1 MDCRTSVS
9 AQTHWDN
16 AYSSKGVKDR
26 SWSES
31 GESDSLDEFDY
42 ANLSSEDGII
52 DVGGGAS
59 TFVKSLVQRGYNNV
73 TVLDVSQTAIDEAKL
88 MLGDIRES
96 VKWIVSDVV
105 QWEPIEIYSYWNDRA
120 VFHFLVDK
128 EDQQAYVGNVLRST
142 RSGSHIV
149 IATFSPDGPE
159 SCSGLQ
165 VQRWSQEDL
174 AKLFA
179 DSCSVL
185 RSGERSHVTP
195 WGSTQS
201 FTWLHLLRD

>member
-1 MDCRTSVS
+1 VS

-16 AYSSKGVKDR
+16 AYSLKGVNDR

-31 GESDSLDEFDY
+31 GESDSLDEFDS
-42 ANLSSEDGII
+42 ADLSSEDGII

-73 TVLDVSQTAIDEAKL
+73 TVLDVSQAAIAEAQSL
-88 MLGDIRES
+88 LGDAQED
-96 VKWIVSDVV
+96 VKWVIADIL
-105 QWEPIEIYSYWNDRA
+105 QWEPSETFAFWNDRA
-120 VFHFLVDK
+120 VFHFLVN
-128 EDQQAYVGNVLRST
+128 EQDQQAYVGNVLRATS
-142 RSGSHIV
+142 SGAHIV

-174 AKLFA
+174 ANLFA
-179 DSCSVL
+179 DSCSVV

-201 FTWLHLLRD
+201 FTWVHLLRD

>member
-1 MDCRTSVS
+1 V
-9 AQTHWDN
+9 N
-16 AYSSKGVKDR
+16 DR

-31 GESDSLDEFDY
+31 GESDSLDEFDS

-59 TFVKSLVQRGYNNV
+59 TFVKSLVKRGYNNV
-73 TVLDVSQTAIDEAKL
+73 TVLDVSQAAIAEAQS
-88 MLGDIRES
+88 MLGDAQEA
-96 VKWIVSDVV
+96 VKWIIADIV
-105 QWEPIEIYSYWNDRA
+105 QWEPSETYAFWNDRA
-120 VFHFLVDK
+120 VFHFLVN
-128 EDQQAYVGNVLRST
+128 EQDQQAYVGNVLRST

-179 DSCSVL
+179 DSCSVV
-185 RSGERSHVTP
+185 RIGERGHVTP

-201 FTWLHLLRD
+201 FTWVHLLRD

>member
-120 VFHFLVDK
+120 VFHFLVDE

-201 FTWLHLLRD
+201 FTWVHLLRD

>member
-1 MDCRTSVS
+1 MDSRTSVS
-9 AQTHWDN
+9 VQTHWDN
-16 AYSSKGVKDR
+16 SYSSKGVNDR

-31 GESDSLDEFDY
+31 GESDSLDEFYSAD
-42 ANLSSEDGII
+42 LSIEDGII

-88 MLGDIRES
+88 MLGDTRES

-105 QWEPIEIYSYWNDRA
+105 QWEPIGIYAYWNDRA
-120 VFHFLVDK
+120 VFHFLVDE

-165 VQRWSQEDL
+165 VQRWSQDDL
-174 AKLFA
+174 ANLFA
-179 DSCSVL
+179 DSCSVV

-201 FTWLHLLRD
+201 FTWVHLLRD

>member
-1 MDCRTSVS
+1 MS

-59 TFVKSLVQRGYNNV
+59 TFVKSLVKRGYNNV
-73 TVLDVSQTAIDEAKL
+73 TVLDVSQAAIAEAQS
-88 MLGDIRES
+88 MLGDAQEA
-96 VKWIVSDVV
+96 VKWIIADIV
-105 QWEPIEIYSYWNDRA
+105 QWEPSETYAFWNDRA
-120 VFHFLVDK
+120 VFHFLVN
-128 EDQQAYVGNVLRST
+128 EQDQQAYVGNVLRST

-165 VQRWSQEDL
+165 VQRWSQDDL

-179 DSCSVL
+179 DSCSLV
-185 RSGERSHVTP
+185 RSGERGHVTP

-201 FTWLHLLRD
+201 FTWVHLLRD

>member
-1 MDCRTSVS
+1 MDSCTSVS
-9 AQTHWDN
+9 VQTHWDN
-16 AYSSKGVKDR
+16 SYSSKGVNDR

-31 GESDSLDEFDY
+31 GESDSLDEFDS
-42 ANLSSEDGII
+42 ADLSSEDGII

-73 TVLDVSQTAIDEAKL
+73 TVLDVSQAAIDEAKL
-88 MLGDIRES
+88 ILGDTRES

-105 QWEPIEIYSYWNDRA
+105 QWEPTETYSYWNDRA
-120 VFHFLVDK
+120 VFHFLVDE

-179 DSCSVL
+179 DSCSLV
-185 RSGERSHVTP
+185 RSCERGHVTP

-201 FTWLHLLRD
+201 FTWVHLLRD

>member
-1 MDCRTSVS
+1 MDSRTSVS
-9 AQTHWDN
+9 VQTHWDN
-16 AYSSKGVKDR
+16 AYSSKGVNDR

-31 GESDSLDEFDY
+31 GESDSLDEFDS
-42 ANLSSEDGII
+42 ADLSIEDGII
-52 DVGGGAS
+52 DGGGGAS

-73 TVLDVSQTAIDEAKL
+73 TVLDVSQAAIAEAQSL
-88 MLGDIRES
+88 LGDAQED
-96 VKWIVSDVV
+96 VKWVIADIL
-105 QWEPIEIYSYWNDRA
+105 QWEPSETFAFWNDRA
-120 VFHFLVDK
+120 VFHFLVN
-128 EDQQAYVGNVLRST
+128 EQDQQAYVGNVLRATS
-142 RSGSHIV
+142 SGAHIV

-174 AKLFA
+174 ANLFA
-179 DSCSVL
+179 DSCSVV

-201 FTWLHLLRD
+201 FTWVHLLRD

>member
-73 TVLDVSQTAIDEAKL
+73 TLLDVSQAAIAEAQS
-88 MLGDIRES
+88 MLGDAQEA
-96 VKWIVSDVV
+96 VKWIIADIV
-105 QWEPIEIYSYWNDRA
+105 QWEPSETYAFWNDRA
-120 VFHFLVDK
+120 VFHFLVN
-128 EDQQAYVGNVLRST
+128 EQDQQAYVGNVLRST

-179 DSCSVL
+179 DSCSVV
-185 RSGERSHVTP
+185 RIGERGHVTP

-201 FTWLHLLRD
+201 FTWVHLLRD

>member
-1 MDCRTSVS
+1 MS

-16 AYSSKGVKDR
+16 AYSSKGVNDR

-73 TVLDVSQTAIDEAKL
+73 TLLDVSQAAIAEAQS
-88 MLGDIRES
+88 MLGDAQEA
-96 VKWIVSDVV
+96 VKWVIADIV
-105 QWEPIEIYSYWNDRA
+105 QWEPSETYAFWNDRA
-120 VFHFLVDK
+120 VFHFLVN
-128 EDQQAYVGNVLRST
+128 EQDQQAYVGNVLRST

-201 FTWLHLLRD
+201 FTWVHLLRD

>member
-1 MDCRTSVS
+1 
-9 AQTHWDN
+9 
-16 AYSSKGVKDR
+16 
-26 SWSES
+26 
-31 GESDSLDEFDY
+31 
-42 ANLSSEDGII
+42 
-52 DVGGGAS
+52 
-59 TFVKSLVQRGYNNV
+59 VKSLVQRGYNNV

-88 MLGDIRES
+88 MLGDKRES

-105 QWEPIEIYSYWNDRA
+105 QWEPTEIYSYWNDRA
-120 VFHFLVDK
+120 VFHFLVDG

-179 DSCSVL
+179 DSCSLV
-185 RSGERSHVTP
+185 RSGERGHVTP

-201 FTWLHLLRD
+201 FTWVHLLRD

>member
-1 MDCRTSVS
+1 MDSRTIVSVQS
-9 AQTHWDN
+9 HWDN
-16 AYSSKGVKDR
+16 TYSSKGVNDR

-31 GESDSLDEFDY
+31 GESDSLDEFDS
-42 ANLSSEDGII
+42 ADLSSEDGII

-73 TVLDVSQTAIDEAKL
+73 TVLDVSQAAIDEAKL
-88 MLGDIRES
+88 MLGDICES

-105 QWEPIEIYSYWNDRA
+105 QWEPTETYSYWNDRA
-120 VFHFLVDK
+120 VFHFFVDE
-128 EDQQAYVGNVLRST
+128 EDQQAYVGNVMRST

-174 AKLFA
+174 ANLFA
-179 DSCSVL
+179 DSCSVV
-185 RSGERSHVTP
+185 RSGERNHVTP
-195 WGSTQS
+195 WGLIQS
-201 FTWLHLLRD
+201 FTWVHLLRN

>member
-1 MDCRTSVS
+1 MDSRTSVS
-9 AQTHWDN
+9 VQSHWDN
-16 AYSSKGVKDR
+16 AYSAKGVNER

-31 GESDSLDEFDY
+31 GESDSLDEIDS
-42 ANLSSEDGII
+42 ADLSSEDGII

-73 TVLDVSQTAIDEAKL
+73 TVLDVSQAAIAEAQS
-88 MLGDIRES
+88 MLGDAQEA
-96 VKWIVSDVV
+96 VKWVIADIV
-105 QWEPIEIYSYWNDRA
+105 QWEPSETYAFWNDRA
-120 VFHFLVDK
+120 VFHFLVN
-128 EDQQAYVGNVLRST
+128 EQDQQAYVGNVLRST

-179 DSCSVL
+179 DSCSLV
-185 RSGERSHVTP
+185 RSGERGHVTP

-201 FTWLHLLRD
+201 FTWVHLLRD

>member
-1 MDCRTSVS
+1 MTS
-9 AQTHWDN
+9 QHWDN
-16 AYSSKGVKDR
+16 AYRSKGVHER

-31 GESDSLDEFDY
+31 GDSNALAELFGSGISKND
-42 ANLSSEDGII
+42 AII
-52 DVGGGAS
+52 DIGGGSS
-59 TFVKSLVQRGYNNV
+59 TFVDALLGNHYSNIS
-73 TVLDVSQTAIDEAKL
+73 VLDISSAAIDEAKHRT
-88 MLGDIRES
+88 GSSARS
-96 VKWIVSDVV
+96 VSWIVGDVLD
-105 QWEPIEIYSYWNDRA
+105 WNPPNTFRYWNDRA
-120 VFHFLVDK
+120 VFHFLVDPS
-128 EDQQAYVGNVLRST
+128 DQQKYVKTVRDATS
-142 RSGSHIV
+142 SGSHIV
-149 IATFSPDGPE
+149 IATFSPEGPE

>member
-1 MDCRTSVS
+1 MDSCTSVS
-9 AQTHWDN
+9 VQTHWDN
-16 AYSSKGVKDR
+16 AYASKGVNDR

-31 GESDSLDEFDY
+31 GESDSLDEIESAD
-42 ANLSSEDGII
+42 LSSEDGII

-73 TVLDVSQTAIDEAKL
+73 TVLDVSQAAIAEAQS
-88 MLGDIRES
+88 MLGDAQEA

-105 QWEPIEIYSYWNDRA
+105 QWEPTETYSYWNDRA

-128 EDQQAYVGNVLRST
+128 EDQQAYVGNVMRST

-165 VQRWSQEDL
+165 VQRWSQKDL
-174 AKLFA
+174 SKLFA
-179 DSCSVL
+179 DSCSVV
-185 RSGERSHVTP
+185 RSGERNHVTP
-195 WGSTQS
+195 WGLTQS
-201 FTWLHLLRD
+201 FTWVHLLRN

>member
-1 MDCRTSVS
+1 
-9 AQTHWDN
+9 
-16 AYSSKGVKDR
+16 VKDR

-88 MLGDIRES
+88 MLGDKRES

-105 QWEPIEIYSYWNDRA
+105 QWEPTEIYSYWNDRA
-120 VFHFLVDK
+120 VFHFLVDG

-179 DSCSVL
+179 DSCSVV
-185 RSGERSHVTP
+185 RIGERGHVTP

-201 FTWLHLLRD
+201 FTWVHLLRD

>member
-1 MDCRTSVS
+1 VDCRTSVS

-16 AYSSKGVKDR
+16 AYSLKGVNDR

-31 GESDSLDEFDY
+31 GESDSLDEFDS
-42 ANLSSEDGII
+42 ADLSSEDGII

-73 TVLDVSQTAIDEAKL
+73 TVLDVSQAAIAEAQSL
-88 MLGDIRES
+88 LGDAQED
-96 VKWIVSDVV
+96 VKWVIADIL
-105 QWEPIEIYSYWNDRA
+105 QWEPSETFAFWNDRA
-120 VFHFLVDK
+120 VFHFLVN
-128 EDQQAYVGNVLRST
+128 EQDQQAYVGNVLRATS
-142 RSGSHIV
+142 SGAHIV

-174 AKLFA
+174 ANLFA
-179 DSCSVL
+179 DSCSVV

-201 FTWLHLLRD
+201 FTWVHLLRD